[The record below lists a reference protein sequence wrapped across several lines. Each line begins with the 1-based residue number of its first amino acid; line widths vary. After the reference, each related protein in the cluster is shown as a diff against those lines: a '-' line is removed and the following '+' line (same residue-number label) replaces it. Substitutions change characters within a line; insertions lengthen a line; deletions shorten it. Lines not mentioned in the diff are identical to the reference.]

1 MDSPFE
7 KNRESQGHGILNS
20 ASSTGQGNP
29 KKINKRTQ
37 RIIELYETEK
47 RFVNI
52 LHSIIYVSQFG
63 NLGDLGEVEIG

>member
-37 RIIELYETEK
+37 RIVELYETEK

-52 LHSIIYVSQFG
+52 LHSIIYVSYLGILMTLLIFG
-63 NLGDLGEVEIG
+63 

>member
-7 KNRESQGHGILNS
+7 KHRDSQGHGHLLNS
-20 ASSTGQGNP
+20 AGSAGANNT
-29 KKINKRTQ
+29 KKMNKRTQ

-52 LHSIIYVSQFG
+52 LHSIIYV
-63 NLGDLGEVEIG
+63 ND